1 MMQQSEDSLPLTPA
15 VYHILLALYDGA
27 KHGYAISQEV
37 EAVTNGSIKMGS
49 GTLYGSIK
57 RMLRDGLIEEAV
69 ELADG
74 ERRYYRLTPY
84 GQNVTIDESLRL
96 ARLVQI
102 AQNKHALQE
111 PKN

>member
-1 MMQQSEDSLPLTPA
+1 MIQPPDESLPLTPA

-57 RMLRDGLIEEAV
+57 RMLRDGLIEEV
-69 ELADG
+69 LDLADG
-74 ERRYYRLTPY
+74 ERRYYRLTQF
-84 GQNVTIDESLRL
+84 GRDVTNAESQRL
-96 ARLVQI
+96 AHLVQI
-102 AQNKHALQE
+102 AQNKHALQHPE
-111 PKN
+111 

>member
-1 MMQQSEDSLPLTPA
+1 MQKNEDALPLTPA

-49 GTLYGSIK
+49 GTLYGTIK
-57 RMLRDGLIEEAV
+57 RMLRDELIEEAL

-74 ERRYYRLTPY
+74 ERRYYRLTQF
-84 GQNVTIDESLRL
+84 GKDVTSAESQRL
-96 ARLVQI
+96 AHLVQI
-102 AQNKHALQE
+102 AQNKQALKQAE
-111 PKN
+111 